1 MLDNGTNTVNGIPD
15 SNASRSPSPQIERPD
30 SPAHSESSSGPRQ
43 SPKYSAEELGAMF
56 LDFYKF
62 MGTLHFDI
70 KDLQIPPPGG
80 WPNLIPASYESIKSS
95 HAIST
100 MKHLPYFSS
109 DASIHYKSN
118 LVDYLSLPDS
128 FFTEPDWHEEIVT
141 FENEEGEDVDPKH
154 VFAIAWGH
162 ESGGRDFWL
171 NVWDGEVIEEEIRCQ
186 SNGSCDVGDFLEG
199 LKEQFISLGLVPCL
213 GKVMIEAQGVEESE
227 EVITEEEV
235 CEQGDEWYTDLD
247 VQYVRQIYRA
257 HGWPRVFRKEEA
269 FEAIEKLMEKI
280 EENRGV
286 WEGDAH
292 N

>member
-1 MLDNGTNTVNGIPD
+1 M
-15 SNASRSPSPQIERPD
+15 
-30 SPAHSESSSGPRQ
+30 
-43 SPKYSAEELGAMF
+43 
-56 LDFYKF
+56 
-62 MGTLHFDI
+62 
-70 KDLQIPPPGG
+70 
-80 WPNLIPASYESIKSS
+80 
-95 HAIST
+95 
-100 MKHLPYFSS
+100 
-109 DASIHYKSN
+109 
-118 LVDYLSLPDS
+118 
-128 FFTEPDWHEEIVT
+128 
-141 FENEEGEDVDPKH
+141 
-154 VFAIAWGH
+154 FAIAWGH

-213 GKVMIEAQGVEESE
+213 GKVMIEAQGVEEGE